1 MTELYL
7 KISKSGLEKFKKQAE
22 EDAKANEDNDGYLFE
37 SVKWSVDNF
46 EFEKDSETINIYGD
60 LLVDGENFGYLSA
73 ELKIDSDM
81 AIEIIECYMKKL
93 GRLKTILEAAK

>member
-37 SVKWSVDNF
+37 SVKWNVDDS
-46 EFEKDSETINIYGD
+46 EFENDNETVVMYGD
-60 LLVDGENFGYLSA
+60 LSVDGENFGYLSA